1 MLPIRDT
8 SQLDW
13 ALILLIVGLGA
24 TMVIAG
30 WFLLTRRGKP
40 RAQAITAVVALA
52 IILVSLPLF
61 VHLQRYSGLGV
72 LAFRGAR
79 YWVHRAAAAHTPEEE
94 QQYLWFV
101 LTSSNYGVNAVES
114 AVLSLP
120 DPAARHR
127 LFQTLAG
134 ITPIENWRAVY
145 QKDADEA
152 QQEVGGR

>member
-1 MLPIRDT
+1 MFPIRNT
-8 SQLDW
+8 AQLDW

-30 WFLLTRRGKP
+30 WFLLTRWGRR
-40 RAQAITAVVALA
+40 RAQLLTVVVASVVILA
-52 IILVSLPLF
+52 SMPLF
-61 VHLQRYSGLGV
+61 VHLQRYSGLGI

-120 DPAARHR
+120 DPAVRHR
-127 LFQTLAG
+127 LFQTLAR
-134 ITPIENWRAVY
+134 ITPIENWRATY
-145 QKDADEA
+145 QKDADDA
-152 QQEVGGR
+152 RQEVGGR